1 MTLLKDVKVNPRTGK
16 IKYYVEGNSPE
27 IQKERNKKSNPKNNK
42 RRMFVDGNHISI
54 KHPLHKP
61 GRYKSFDDAMFA
73 SITKDKQI
81 TDGNLYL
88 ITNPYFASLGWY
100 KLGKAV
106 EVDDRCNSYQTGT
119 PFRDYYVIAH
129 VFVNEYSKAEAEA
142 KDMAHKVSKTH
153 DKDANGEWFDAELK
167 DLLSIINTIGDK
179 YNKTNAKIR
188 A

>member
-1 MTLLKDVKVNPRTGK
+1 LTLLKNVEVNPRTGK
-16 IKYYVEGNSPE
+16 RKYSDPNNSPE
-27 IQKERNKKSNPKNNK
+27 IQKERNSKSNPINNI
-42 RRMFVDGNHISI
+42 RRMYVDGNHISVH
-54 KHPLHKP
+54 HPLYKP
-61 GRYKSFDDAMFA
+61 GRYKSFNEAMFA

-81 TDGNLYL
+81 TEGNLYL

-119 PFRDYYVIAH
+119 PFRDYYIIAH
-129 VFVNEYSKAEAEA
+129 VSVTEYSKAETEA
-142 KDMAHKVSKTH
+142 KDMAHKISKTH

-179 YNKTNAKIR
+179 YNKTNAKNR
-188 A
+188 T